1 VDRPRQPTITD
12 EDKEKKVKK
21 EKTGKEVGGAATK
34 SHVVEGSPVAV
45 LYHEWKYRDNVLN
58 IAICMEKWW
67 ANYWVK

>member
-1 VDRPRQPTITD
+1 MDRPRQPTITD

-45 LYHEWKYRDNVLN
+45 LYHE
-58 IAICMEKWW
+58 
-67 ANYWVK
+67 